1 MHKSF
6 LPLFLIS
13 LIGVLGSS
21 FIDHENSQYQFIG
34 LMAGVLPLLG
44 YYYALARKKILSPSE
59 IDSVYYFG
67 FLVTVITLVSTA
79 IAIGIATKLPELK
92 WILLQF
98 GLGLIATGIA
108 LFARLMLMTKSTAEV
123 ELDVVESSK
132 LLVAA
137 ITNVAGE
144 FDNASYLVKSFVDQ
158 LQIRMKESVSATEE
172 EFKDALKNSLDAYVL
187 NVQAT
192 TEVALKNCA
201 EAIDK
206 TTNKFSDGISL
217 IIKEVERIK
226 TEAEGV
232 NFAAA
237 AIQIEVFS
245 LQIQSSLQ
253 SITDKTNE
261 VSIVSAS
268 GIAELA
274 ATTRKVQKLAID
286 ISSKLEKINQI
297 QNLLQNIIN
306 TTEALGT
313 FKEATNTASS
323 AITKLN
329 ATSSEA
335 AEAIEKKIIEPLE
348 KSEIKS
354 GIEQLNIQFP
364 EKIEALGILIDKL
377 NSQAIELITA
387 VATSRTQIERT
398 LGNLAQANLLNSN
411 FSELDKTAQILNV
424 GLTEL
429 VSTTDALSKTQIDR
443 TLGNVA
449 QANSTNSNFSE
460 LDKTAQILNIGLT
473 ELVSTTNALKR
484 SMESAKSNA
493 SMLVPDPVNEP
504 SQQIRR
510 E

>member
-21 FIDHENSQYQFIG
+21 FIDHEENSQYQFIG
-34 LMAGVLPLLG
+34 LIAGVLPLLG
-44 YYYALARKKILSPSE
+44 YYFALAKKKLLSQSE
-59 IDSVYYFG
+59 IDSIYYFG

-79 IAIGIATKLPELK
+79 IAIGIATKLPKLN

-108 LFARLMLMTKSTAEV
+108 LFARLMLMTKSTSEV

-137 ITNVAGE
+137 VTNVSGE

-158 LQIRMKESVSATEE
+158 LQIRMNDMVRATEE

-187 NVQAT
+187 NVQTT
-192 TEVALKNCA
+192 TEVALTNCA
-201 EAIDK
+201 DAIDK
-206 TTNKFSDGISL
+206 AAKNFSIGISL
-217 IIKEVERIK
+217 VIKEVERIK

-237 AIQIEVFS
+237 AVQIEAFS

-253 SITDKTNE
+253 SITDKTSE
-261 VSIVSAS
+261 VSIVSAT
-268 GIAELA
+268 GIAELG

-286 ISSKLEKINQI
+286 IASKLEKIDQI
-297 QNLLQNIIN
+297 QNLLENILN
-306 TTEALGT
+306 TTEALGVL
-313 FKEATNTASS
+313 KEATNTASS

-335 AEAIEKKIIEPLE
+335 AKTIDKQIIEPLA
-348 KSEIKS
+348 KSGIQS

-364 EKIEALGILIDKL
+364 EKIEAFGISIDKL
-377 NSQAIELITA
+377 NLQAIELMTA

-398 LGNLAQANLLNSN
+398 LGNLAQANLTNSN

-424 GLTEL
+424 GLTDL
-429 VSTTDALSKTQIDR
+429 VSTTNALSRTQIER

-449 QANSTNSNFSE
+449 QANLTNTNFSE
-460 LDKTAQILNIGLT
+460 LDKTAQILNAELT
-473 ELVSTTNALKR
+473 DLVSTANALKR
-484 SMESAKSNA
+484 SMESAKFNA
-493 SMLVPDPVNEP
+493 SMLIPDPAQEP
-504 SQQIRR
+504 SPKNG
-510 E
+510 